1 MTRTTP
7 ARPAAPDTPPAPVLA
22 DQLRASLE
30 DSAVPGR
37 AEGEKAYLKSGLEHI
52 GVPLPAMRTVVRT
65 FLRHHPGLDRD
76 TLLELT
82 EELWAPP
89 VHESRSCAA
98 LLLESRA
105 DLLERQ
111 DTDYLEQLLRECE
124 TWAHVDLIA
133 PKGAGALLL
142 RLPETAEDFLRWS
155 RDEHQ
160 WVRRGGILSYLLAL
174 RDRGEF
180 PHYFPDF
187 SDLADPLLTDSR
199 FFVRK
204 ALGWAL
210 REGAKHHPEEIA
222 DWLRERLPRVSG
234 LTLREAIRP
243 IDDETCRDLMRAHAE
258 RGPRRRS

>member
-1 MTRTTP
+1 MTRKTP
-7 ARPAAPDTPPAPVLA
+7 QTFDTPPAPVLA
-22 DQLRASLE
+22 DRLRSELE

-37 AEGEKAYLKSGLEHI
+37 ADGEKAYLKSRLEHI
-52 GVPLPAMRTVVRT
+52 GVPLPAMRTVVRN
-65 FLRHHPGLDRD
+65 FVRRHPGIDRD

-98 LLLESRA
+98 LLLESRS
-105 DLLERQ
+105 DLLVRE
-111 DTDYLEQLLRECE
+111 DTGYLEQLLRECE

-155 RDEHQ
+155 RDDHQ

-180 PHYFPDF
+180 PHYFAAF
-187 SDLADPLLTDSR
+187 GELADPLLTDSR

-210 REGAKHHPEEIA
+210 REGAKHHPEEVA
-222 DWLRERLPRVSG
+222 DWLRARLPRVSG

-243 IDDETCRDLMRAHAE
+243 IDDDTCRSLLQEHAE
-258 RGPRRRS
+258 LGGRRPRG

>member
-1 MTRTTP
+1 MTRKP
-7 ARPAAPDTPPAPVLA
+7 PQSLDAPPAPVLA
-22 DQLRASLE
+22 DRLRSELE

-37 AEGEKAYLKSGLEHI
+37 AEGEKAYLKSELEHL
-52 GVPLPAMRTVVRT
+52 GVPLPAMRTLVRN
-65 FLRHHPGLDRD
+65 FVRRHPGLDRE

-98 LLLESRA
+98 LLLENRA
-105 DLLERQ
+105 DLLVRE
-111 DTDYLEQLLRECE
+111 DVAYLEQLLRECG

-142 RLPETAEDFLRWS
+142 RLPETGEDFLRWS
-155 RDEHQ
+155 RDDHQ

-180 PHYFPDF
+180 PHYFQDF
-187 SDLADPLLTDSR
+187 GELADPLLTDTR

-210 REGAKHHPEEIA
+210 REGAKHHPEEVA
-222 DWLRERLPRVSG
+222 GWLRERLPRVSG

-243 IDDETCRDLMRAHAE
+243 IDDETCRALLADHAVYTGRRPRA
-258 RGPRRRS
+258 